1 MRPVLDAT
9 AIVALLDGEVGGP
22 EVAAVLRPGAV
33 ASSVNMAEARDILM
47 RQLGKGAEGARAMDE
62 LVRRGLEVVPCDLRL
77 ATDAADLRTAHY
89 NGKQFPVSI
98 ADCIGVATARQVGG
112 ALVSSDADQ
121 CTLAVL
127 AGVDVHPI
135 ANSFGVRP
143 DV

>member
-1 MRPVLDAT
+1 VRPVLDAT
-9 AIVALLDGEVGGP
+9 AIVALLGGEAGGA

-33 ASSVNMAEARDILM
+33 ASAVNLAEARD
-47 RQLGKGAEGARAMDE
+47 QLHRKRGTGVDGATATDE

-77 ATDAADLRTAHY
+77 AVDAAELRAAHY
-89 NGKQFPVSI
+89 HGKQFPISI

-121 CTLAVL
+121 CALAVL

-143 DV
+143 EV